1 MRLGKLGKGWMRL
14 GKLGKG
20 WMSGEMV
27 EGQSSFAINH
37 GNRQK
42 AEWALAFS
50 QEGQA
55 QSNSLSR
62 QPVISNIETFLRSKS
77 IKVGVGGR
85 KAWGLWQLTL
95 DPGNGGIVSLPA
107 LQQASIGASSAA

>member
-1 MRLGKLGKGWMRL
+1 MSLICWFFGKLQAGLKMFDVGWWALGMGWMRL
-14 GKLGKG
+14 GRLGKG

-62 QPVISNIETFLRSKS
+62 QTVISNIETMGPWRFF
-77 IKVGVGGR
+77 VE
-85 KAWGLWQLTL
+85 
-95 DPGNGGIVSLPA
+95 
-107 LQQASIGASSAA
+107 

>member
-1 MRLGKLGKGWMRL
+1 MSLICWFFGKLQEGVKMFCGRFGL
-14 GKLGKG
+14 VGKLGKG

-62 QPVISNIETFLRSKS
+62 QTVISNIETMGPRRFFCGANPL
-77 IKVGVGGR
+77 GLGLGGE
-85 KAWGLWQLTL
+85 K
-95 DPGNGGIVSLPA
+95 PGGFGN
-107 LQQASIGASSAA
+107 

>member
-62 QPVISNIETFLRSKS
+62 QPVISNIETFFEAQ
-77 IKVGVGGR
+77 IH
-85 KAWGLWQLTL
+85 
-95 DPGNGGIVSLPA
+95 
-107 LQQASIGASSAA
+107 

>member
-1 MRLGKLGKGWMRL
+1 MGDVGWWALGKGWMRL
-14 GKLGKG
+14 GWLGKG

-62 QPVISNIETFLRSKS
+62 QTVISNIETMGPWRFFVEQ
-77 IKVGVGGR
+77 IH
-85 KAWGLWQLTL
+85 
-95 DPGNGGIVSLPA
+95 
-107 LQQASIGASSAA
+107 

>member
-1 MRLGKLGKGWMRL
+1 
-14 GKLGKG
+14 
-20 WMSGEMV
+20 MSREMV
-27 EGQSSFAINH
+27 EGQSSSFAINH

-62 QPVISNIETFLRSKS
+62 QTVISNIEIFCGANPL
-77 IKVGVGGR
+77 GLGLGGE
-85 KAWGLWQLTL
+85 K
-95 DPGNGGIVSLPA
+95 PGGFGN
-107 LQQASIGASSAA
+107 